1 MLPATLSIISDVF
14 ERQERANAIAIW
26 AKVGALAAVVGP
38 ALGGFLVDE
47 VGWEAVFWLHIPVVA
62 LILVGLRIVPESRDS
77 QHRPLDIPGAVLV
90 TGGLLTMV
98 YGII

>member
-14 ERQERANAIAIW
+14 ERQERAKAIAIW
-26 AKVGALAAVVGP
+26 AMVGALAAVVGP